1 MNNNVCEIYPAITKY
16 KSSAIKEGETIA
28 PTKNPNPESK
38 ATKAPNNTNLYIDYY
53 HQKNNQKH
61 KIIYNQL
68 HLQL

>member
-38 ATKAPNNTNLYIDYY
+38 ATKAPNNPILAKPNVNTAPNI
-53 HQKNNQKH
+53 K
-61 KIIYNQL
+61 
-68 HLQL
+68 